1 MKGYYMLE
9 GSYRKKIYFGGNII
23 TMNDSNPHVEA
34 VGIDT
39 DKIVAVGNF
48 KDVEDKLKNEY
59 DLIDLKGKTLLPGF
73 IDSHIHAIGA
83 IFLLLYPSLKNIKR
97 LKDLQELIKREASL
111 REPNELLIAFDL
123 DEEKL
128 EDPIIPTKWDLDKAC
143 LDNPVFIF
151 RHDIHIGIANSKLLE
166 LLGIDNDTVAPE
178 GGEIR
183 KNDKGEIT
191 GVLTEHAI
199 NSVFSLMSLPD
210 SKVVRENAD
219 KFFLS
224 LAEKGIT
231 SIHGLLELDRKGG
244 VENLGGIALP
254 ILKLIQENILQN
266 YYGIFFTANPKK
278 ILKIKKPPLEE
289 DNEFS
294 KFKVGC
300 LKAWLDGSFGAF
312 TACLF
317 EPFSNQP
324 GNSGYCVID
333 EDILYERMKK
343 AHNMGLQIA
352 IHAIGD
358 KANFILVN
366 LYQKLLDEYPRKNHR
381 HRIEHAS
388 MLTPE
393 VIQDIKKLGLIVSCQ
408 PAFILSEYNWLE
420 KRFGAN
426 RCQIIYPF
434 KSIVDAGIVIAS
446 GSDGPVEDPNPI
458 LGLHAM
464 VNREG
469 FIPEESISIEEALK
483 TYTINGAYAAFEE
496 KIKGSLEIG
505 KLADFA
511 LLDRN
516 PLKVPKD
523 EIKEIRVMETIIRGK
538 TVFKMS

>member
-1 MKGYYMLE
+1 MKGYLMLK
-9 GSYRKKIYFGGNII
+9 GSNGKKIYFGGNII
-23 TMNDSNPHVEA
+23 TMNDLNPHVAA
-34 VGIDT
+34 VGIDS
-39 DKIVAVGNF
+39 DKIVAVG
-48 KDVEDKLKNEY
+48 KITDVEEKLKNEY

-73 IDSHIHAIGA
+73 IDSHIHAIGG
-83 IFLLLYPSLKNIKR
+83 IFLLLYPSLKNIKN
-97 LKDLQELIKREASL
+97 LNDLQDIIKKEASL
-111 REPNELLIAFDL
+111 REPDELLIAFGL

-128 EDPIIPTKWDLDKAC
+128 ENPVIPTKWDLDEAC
-143 LDNPVFIF
+143 PDTPVFIF

-166 LLGIDNDTVAPE
+166 LLDINNDTIAPE
-178 GGEIR
+178 GGEIK

-191 GVLTEHAI
+191 GVLIENAI
-199 NSVFSLMSLPD
+199 NFIFKIIRLPN
-210 SKVVRENAD
+210 SKVIRETAD
-219 KFFLS
+219 KFFLD
-224 LAEKGIT
+224 LAEKGVT
-231 SIHGLLELDRKGG
+231 SIHGVLELDRKGG

-254 ILKLIQENILQN
+254 ILKLIQENVLQN

-300 LKAWLDGSFGAF
+300 LKAWLDGSFGAY
-312 TACLF
+312 TACMF

-343 AHNMGLQIA
+343 AHNMELQIA

-358 KANFILVN
+358 KANKILVD
-366 LYQKLLDEYPRKNHR
+366 LYQKLLEEYPRENHR

-393 VIQDIKKLGLIVSCQ
+393 VIQRIKKLGLIVSCQ
-408 PAFILSEYNWLE
+408 PTFILSEYNWLE
-420 KRFGAN
+420 KRFGAK

-496 KIKGSLEIG
+496 KVKGSIEVG
-505 KLADFA
+505 KLADFVI
-511 LLDRN
+511 LDKN
-516 PLKVPKD
+516 PLEVPKD
-523 EIKEIRVMETIIRGK
+523 EIKEIRVLETIIRGK
-538 TVFKMS
+538 SVFKKE

>member
-1 MKGYYMLE
+1 MKGYFMLK
-9 GSYRKKIYFGGNII
+9 GRNGKRIYFGGNII
-23 TMNDSNPHVEA
+23 TMNALNPHVDA
-34 VGIDT
+34 VGIDS
-39 DKIVAVGNF
+39 DKIVAVGEF
-48 KDVEDKLKNEY
+48 KNVVEKLKNEY

-73 IDSHIHAIGA
+73 IDSHIHAIGG
-83 IFLLLYPSLKNIKR
+83 IFLLLYPSLKNIKN
-97 LKDLQELIKREASL
+97 LNDLRDIIKKEASL
-111 REPNELLIAFDL
+111 REPDELLIAFGF

-128 EDPIIPTKWDLDKAC
+128 ENPVIPTKWDLDEAC
-143 LDNPVFIF
+143 PDTPVFIF
-151 RHDIHIGIANSKLLE
+151 RHDIHIGIANSKLLK
-166 LLGIDNDTVAPE
+166 LIDINNDTIAPE
-178 GGEIR
+178 GGEIK

-191 GVLTEHAI
+191 GVLTENAI
-199 NSVFSLMSLPD
+199 NFVFRIIRLPN
-210 SKVVRENAD
+210 SKVIRETAD
-219 KFFLS
+219 KFFLD
-224 LAEKGIT
+224 LAEKGVT

-254 ILKLIQENILQN
+254 ILKLIQENVLQN
-266 YYGIFFTANPKK
+266 YYGIYFTANPKK

-312 TACLF
+312 TACMF
-317 EPFSNQP
+317 EPFSNRP
-324 GNSGYCVID
+324 STSGYCVID

-358 KANFILVN
+358 KANKILVD
-366 LYQKLLDEYPRKNHR
+366 LYQKLLEEYPRENHR

-393 VIQDIKKLGLIVSCQ
+393 VIQSIKKLGLIVSCQ
-408 PAFILSEYNWLE
+408 PTFILSEHNWLE
-420 KRFGAN
+420 KRFGAK

-496 KIKGSLEIG
+496 NVKGSIDVG
-505 KLADFA
+505 KLADFVI
-511 LLDRN
+511 LDKN
-516 PLKVPKD
+516 PLEVPKD
-523 EIKEIRVMETIIRGK
+523 EIKDIRVLETIIRGRS
-538 TVFKMS
+538 VFRKE

>member
-1 MKGYYMLE
+1 MLKGSN
-9 GSYRKKIYFGGNII
+9 GKKIYFGGNII
-23 TMNDSNPHVEA
+23 TMNDLNPHVAA
-34 VGIDT
+34 VGIDS
-39 DKIVAVGNF
+39 DKIVAVGKF
-48 KDVEDKLKNEY
+48 KDVEEKLENEY

-73 IDSHIHAIGA
+73 IDSHIHAIGS
-83 IFLLLYPSLKNIKR
+83 IFMLLYPSLNNIKNIN
-97 LKDLQELIKREASL
+97 DLQDIIKKEASL
-111 REPNELLIAFDL
+111 RESDELLIAFGL

-128 EDPIIPTKWDLDKAC
+128 ENPVIPTKWDLDEAC
-143 LDNPVFIF
+143 PDTPVFIF
-151 RHDIHIGIANSKLLE
+151 RHDIHIGIANSKLLK
-166 LLGIDNDTVAPE
+166 LLDINNDTIAPE
-178 GGEIR
+178 GGEIK

-191 GVLTEHAI
+191 GVLIENAI
-199 NSVFSLMSLPD
+199 NFVFRIIRLPN
-210 SKVVRENAD
+210 SKVIRETAD
-219 KFFLS
+219 KFFLD
-224 LAEKGIT
+224 LAEKGVT

-254 ILKLIQENILQN
+254 ILKLIQENVLQN

-300 LKAWLDGSFGAF
+300 LKAWLDGSFGAY
-312 TACLF
+312 TACMF

-324 GNSGYCVID
+324 GTSGYCVID

-343 AHNMGLQIA
+343 AHNMELQIA

-358 KANFILVN
+358 KANKILVD
-366 LYQKLLDEYPRKNHR
+366 LYQKLLEEYPRENHR

-393 VIQDIKKLGLIVSCQ
+393 VIQRIKKLGLIVSCQ
-408 PAFILSEYNWLE
+408 PTFILSEYNWLE
-420 KRFGAN
+420 KRFGAK

-496 KIKGSLEIG
+496 NVKGSIEVG
-505 KLADFA
+505 KLADFVI
-511 LLDRN
+511 LDKN
-516 PLKVPKD
+516 PLEVPKD
-523 EIKEIRVMETIIRGK
+523 EIKEIRVLETIIRGK
-538 TVFKMS
+538 SVFKKE

>member
-1 MKGYYMLE
+1 MLKGSN
-9 GSYRKKIYFGGNII
+9 GKKIYFGGNII
-23 TMNDSNPHVEA
+23 TMNDLNPHVAA
-34 VGIDT
+34 VGIDS
-39 DKIVAVGNF
+39 DKIVAVGKF
-48 KDVEDKLKNEY
+48 KDVEEKLENEY

-73 IDSHIHAIGA
+73 IDSHIHAIGS
-83 IFLLLYPSLKNIKR
+83 IFMLLYPSLNNIKNIN
-97 LKDLQELIKREASL
+97 DLQDIIKKEASL
-111 REPNELLIAFDL
+111 RESDELLIAFGL

-128 EDPIIPTKWDLDKAC
+128 ENPVIPTKWDLDEAC
-143 LDNPVFIF
+143 PDTPVFIF
-151 RHDIHIGIANSKLLE
+151 RHDIHIGIANSKLLK
-166 LLGIDNDTVAPE
+166 LLDINNDTIAPE

-191 GVLTEHAI
+191 GVLTENAI
-199 NSVFSLMSLPD
+199 NFVFRIIRLPN
-210 SKVVRENAD
+210 SKVIRETAD
-219 KFFLS
+219 KFFLD
-224 LAEKGIT
+224 LAEKGVT

-254 ILKLIQENILQN
+254 ILKLIQENVLQN

-300 LKAWLDGSFGAF
+300 LKAWLDGSFGAY
-312 TACLF
+312 TACMF

-324 GNSGYCVID
+324 GTSGYCVID

-343 AHNMGLQIA
+343 AHNMELQIA

-358 KANFILVN
+358 KANKILVD
-366 LYQKLLDEYPRKNHR
+366 LYQKLLEEYPRENHR

-393 VIQDIKKLGLIVSCQ
+393 VIQRIKKLGLIVSCQ
-408 PAFILSEYNWLE
+408 PTFILSEYNWLE
-420 KRFGAN
+420 KRFGAK

-496 KIKGSLEIG
+496 NVKGSIEVG
-505 KLADFA
+505 KLADFVI
-511 LLDRN
+511 LDKN
-516 PLKVPKD
+516 PLEVPKD
-523 EIKEIRVMETIIRGK
+523 EIKEIRVLETIIRGK
-538 TVFKMS
+538 SVFKKE

>member
-1 MKGYYMLE
+1 MLKGSN
-9 GSYRKKIYFGGNII
+9 GKKIYFGGNII
-23 TMNDSNPHVEA
+23 TMNDLNPHVAA
-34 VGIDT
+34 VGIDS
-39 DKIVAVGNF
+39 DKIVAVGKF
-48 KDVEDKLKNEY
+48 KDVEEKLENEY

-73 IDSHIHAIGA
+73 IDSHIHAIGS
-83 IFLLLYPSLKNIKR
+83 IFMLLYPSLNNIKNIN
-97 LKDLQELIKREASL
+97 DLQDIIKKEASL
-111 REPNELLIAFDL
+111 RESDELLIAFGL

-128 EDPIIPTKWDLDKAC
+128 ENPVIPTKWDLDEAC
-143 LDNPVFIF
+143 PDTPVFIF
-151 RHDIHIGIANSKLLE
+151 RHDIHIGIANSKLLK
-166 LLGIDNDTVAPE
+166 LLDINNDTIAPE
-178 GGEIR
+178 GGEIK

-191 GVLTEHAI
+191 GVLIENAI
-199 NSVFSLMSLPD
+199 NFVFRIIRLPN
-210 SKVVRENAD
+210 SKVIRETAD
-219 KFFLS
+219 NFFLD
-224 LAEKGIT
+224 LAEKGVT

-254 ILKLIQENILQN
+254 ILKLIQENVLQN

-300 LKAWLDGSFGAF
+300 LKAWLDGSFGAY
-312 TACLF
+312 TACMF

-324 GNSGYCVID
+324 GTSGYCVID

-343 AHNMGLQIA
+343 AHNMELQIA

-358 KANFILVN
+358 KANKILVD
-366 LYQKLLDEYPRKNHR
+366 LYQKLLEEYPRENHNHR

-393 VIQDIKKLGLIVSCQ
+393 VIQRIKKLGLIVSCQ
-408 PAFILSEYNWLE
+408 PTFILSEYNWLE
-420 KRFGAN
+420 KRFGAK

-496 KIKGSLEIG
+496 NVKGSIEVG
-505 KLADFA
+505 KLADFVI
-511 LLDRN
+511 LDKN
-516 PLKVPKD
+516 PLEVPKD
-523 EIKEIRVMETIIRGK
+523 EIKEIRVLETIIRGK
-538 TVFKMS
+538 SVFKKE

>member
-1 MKGYYMLE
+1 MKGYFMLK
-9 GSYRKKIYFGGNII
+9 GSNGKKIYFGGNII
-23 TMNDSNPHVEA
+23 TMNDLNPHVDA
-34 VGIDT
+34 VGIDS
-39 DKIVAVGNF
+39 DKIVAVGKF
-48 KDVEDKLKNEY
+48 KDVKEKLENEY

-73 IDSHIHAIGA
+73 IDSHIHAIGS
-83 IFLLLYPSLKNIKR
+83 IFMLLYPSLNNIKNIN
-97 LKDLQELIKREASL
+97 DLQDIIKKEASL
-111 REPNELLIAFDL
+111 REPDELLIAFGL

-128 EDPIIPTKWDLDKAC
+128 ENPVIPTKWDLDEAC
-143 LDNPVFIF
+143 PDTPVFIF
-151 RHDIHIGIANSKLLE
+151 RHDIHIGIANSKLLK
-166 LLGIDNDTVAPE
+166 LLDINNDTIAPE
-178 GGEIR
+178 GGEIK
-183 KNDKGEIT
+183 KNDEGEIT
-191 GVLTEHAI
+191 GVLIENAI
-199 NSVFSLMSLPD
+199 NFVFRIIRLPN
-210 SKVVRENAD
+210 SKVIRETAD
-219 KFFLS
+219 KFFLD
-224 LAEKGIT
+224 LAEKGVT

-254 ILKLIQENILQN
+254 ILKLIQENVLQN

-300 LKAWLDGSFGAF
+300 LKAWLDGSFGAY
-312 TACLF
+312 TACMF

-324 GNSGYCVID
+324 GTSGYCVID

-358 KANFILVN
+358 KANKILVD
-366 LYQKLLDEYPRKNHR
+366 LYQKLLEEYPRDNHR

-393 VIQDIKKLGLIVSCQ
+393 VIQRIKKLGLIVSCQ
-408 PAFILSEYNWLE
+408 PTFILSEYNWLE
-420 KRFGAN
+420 KRFGAK

-469 FIPEESISIEEALK
+469 FIPEESISINEALK

-496 KIKGSLEIG
+496 NVKGSIEVG
-505 KLADFA
+505 KLADFVI
-511 LLDRN
+511 LDKN
-516 PLKVPKD
+516 PLEVPKD
-523 EIKEIRVMETIIRGK
+523 EIKEIRVLETIIRGK
-538 TVFKMS
+538 SVFKKE